1 MLIFPPS
8 LQYHQGLRHVTSW
21 LCWLRH
27 TSSSASTPIGVIIVR
42 QRTLGD
48 TPKHGTPRRG
58 TYPRRTVIEGAPMHT
73 RPGERVEYHRGRI
86 SFQEIDA
93 ASHTSS
99 TSPVVKP
106 RGRRSQKRWKLSVP
120 SLASVYPL
128 AINAAQM
135 SSGWRS
141 FASSTAQTQ
150 ECGPR
155 ATEQP
160 DCLFGGWDVRV
171 ASLGKLPCRSSP

>member
-58 TYPRRTVIEGAPMHT
+58 AYPRRAVIEGAPMHT
-73 RPGERVEYHRGRI
+73 RPGERVEDHRGHI
-86 SFQEIDA
+86 SFQRDRRCITYFIHFTCCQAAWPEVAENVEAISLIARERVSLSHQRSANVFRLEIICFEYC
-93 ASHTSS
+93 S
-99 TSPVVKP
+99 
-106 RGRRSQKRWKLSVP
+106 
-120 SLASVYPL
+120 
-128 AINAAQM
+128 
-135 SSGWRS
+135 SSGVW
-141 FASSTAQTQ
+141 T
-150 ECGPR
+150 
-155 ATEQP
+155 
-160 DCLFGGWDVRV
+160 
-171 ASLGKLPCRSSP
+171 